1 LINIFILLLFIIS
14 LDRPPQVSNLHDF
27 SLWVLRERLGVKR
40 YSGRYVFYIFNT
52 IRIPLRKPC
61 LRGFTVSNSSEMART
76 TPIVGSAFPRESRR
90 VLLYGVSLLMGSW
103 ERRRRT
109 GMAVNHTPILLY
121 GEDQSLQSIKKNYSL
136 YNIIV

>member
-1 LINIFILLLFIIS
+1 

-40 YSGRYVFYIFNT
+40 YSGRYVFYISNT

-61 LRGFTVSNSSEMART
+61 LRGFTVSSSSGMART
-76 TPIVGSAFPRESRR
+76 PPIVGSAFPRGSRR

-121 GEDQSLQSIKKNYSL
+121 MGKDQSLQSIKKKKFNKKKNFSFL
-136 YNIIV
+136 LLNFNF